1 MKILLLDNYDSFTNN
16 IVDYFQALG
25 AEVLVF
31 QNNCITSEQLK
42 LLDATHIVLG
52 PGPGRPEQAGN
63 MMSIIDALLGTIPM
77 LGICLGHQAIA
88 LAYGAAVVHSP
99 RPTHGI
105 PCWIK
110 HRQRGLFDRLP
121 SPLRVGRYHSLC
133 LGSVP
138 QMLTLEAWTEDDI
151 PMAFQHQNAAV
162 WGLQFHPESVLS
174 QHGHRMLRQFLNL
187 SLTEPS

>member
-1 MKILLLDNYDSFTNN
+1 MTRSQIILWIIFK
-16 IVDYFQALG
+16 ALG

-31 QNNCITSEQLK
+31 QNNCITSKQLMT
-42 LLDATHIVLG
+42 LDATHIVLG

-63 MMSIIDALLGTIPM
+63 MMSIIDNLLGTIPM

-110 HRQRGLFDRLP
+110 HRQRGLFDRLLTP
-121 SPLRVGRYHSLC
+121 SSWSLPFIVSWQHS
-133 LGSVP
+133 SDVDP
-138 QMLTLEAWTEDDI
+138 
-151 PMAFQHQNAAV
+151 
-162 WGLQFHPESVLS
+162 
-174 QHGHRMLRQFLNL
+174 
-187 SLTEPS
+187 